1 MAVFKILDLVGSS
14 KVSWQDAVEE
24 AVRQASKTVKNIV
37 AVEVINNTAKV
48 EDGRIVEYKANVHI
62 SFRVENT

>member
-37 AVEVINNTAKV
+37 AVESLTIPQK
-48 EDGRIVEYKANVHI
+48 
-62 SFRVENT
+62 